1 MMGPRGENAAIEKA
15 AERAGIDDDKAGHN
29 IGLPA
34 AVAYVAAASAT
45 PQKDQMYNF
54 LDTGAEYYLNLLL
67 MRVHRYPSEYIII
80 NN

>member
-1 MMGPRGENAAIEKA
+1 MGPRGKNAAIEKA
-15 AERAGIDDDKAGHN
+15 AERAGIYDDDKARRN

-34 AVAYVAAASAT
+34 AAAYVAAASAT

-67 MRVHRYPSEYIII
+67 MRVHRYPSE
-80 NN
+80 